1 MQKREKMMNED
12 EEDEEEQQKHQHQ
25 TAVLEQVFGHFS
37 SDDDNQ
43 EEDVDDHMAA
53 VLEQVFGNSSSDEED
68 DSEKKNWE
76 CIEEVKG
83 LWILRNFLS
92 ISQQSHLLTS
102 IKSEKWFTQPS
113 INQAMRFGYQNL
125 PNWAIKLSN
134 SIHRSCSS
142 SSSVFPS
149 NLLQRKPF
157 FDQMIT
163 NFYQPGEGICPHVD
177 LLRFEDGIA
186 IVSLESSCV
195 MDFSLESEET
205 VHVLLNPGSLVFM
218 FGDARYVWKHE
229 INRKPGFQSWQG
241 QLLNQT
247 TRTSVT
253 LRKLCSSPSS

>member
-1 MQKREKMMNED
+1 MMMRD
-12 EEDEEEQQKHQHQ
+12 DDEEEDQQHQ

-37 SDDDNQ
+37 SDDEEEADN
-43 EEDVDDHMAA
+43 HHIAA

-68 DSEKKNWE
+68 SDSDNKNWE
-76 CIEEVKG
+76 CIKEVKG
-83 LWILRNFLS
+83 LCILRNFLS
-92 ISQQSHLLTS
+92 ISQQTRLLSS
-102 IKSEKWFTQPS
+102 INSENWFTQPS

-134 SIHRSCSS
+134 SIHHSISS
-142 SSSVFPS
+142 SSLLFPS

-195 MDFSLESEET
+195 MDFSFEDET
-205 VHVLLNPGSLVFM
+205 VPVLLNPGSLVFM

-241 QLLNQT
+241 QLLDQS

-253 LRKLCSSPSS
+253 LRKLCSSPST

>member
-1 MQKREKMMNED
+1 MQKKEKMKKED
-12 EEDEEEQQKHQHQ
+12 EEDEEEQQQHQ

-37 SDDDNQ
+37 SDDDDNQ
-43 EEDVDDHMAA
+43 EEEEDDHMAA

-68 DSEKKNWE
+68 ESEKNWE
-76 CIEEVKG
+76 YIEEVKG
-83 LWILRNFLS
+83 LCILRNFLS
-92 ISQQSHLLTS
+92 ISQQSRLLSS

-125 PNWAIKLSN
+125 PKWAIKLSN
-134 SIHRSCSS
+134 SIHRSCCSSS
-142 SSSVFPS
+142 SSSVFPP

-163 NFYQPGEGICPHVD
+163 NFYEPGEGICAHVD

-205 VHVLLNPGSLVFM
+205 VPVLLNPGSLVFM

>member
-1 MQKREKMMNED
+1 MK
-12 EEDEEEQQKHQHQ
+12 EDEEEQQQQ
-25 TAVLEQVFGHFS
+25 QRAVLEQVFGHFS

-43 EEDVDDHMAA
+43 EEEEDDHHMAT

-68 DSEKKNWE
+68 NEADNSIDEKNWE
-76 CIEEVKG
+76 CIKEVKG
-83 LWILRNFLS
+83 LFILRNFLS
-92 ISQQSHLLTS
+92 ISQQSRLLSS
-102 IKSEKWFTQPS
+102 IKSENWFTQPS

-134 SIHRSCSS
+134 SIHRSCCSS
-142 SSSVFPS
+142 SSSSLFPP

-163 NFYQPGEGICPHVD
+163 NFYQPGEGICAHVD

-195 MDFSLESEET
+195 MNFSFEDES
-205 VHVLLNPGSLVFM
+205 VPVLLNPGSLVFM

-241 QLLNQT
+241 QSLNQS

-253 LRKLCSSPSS
+253 LRKLCSSPST